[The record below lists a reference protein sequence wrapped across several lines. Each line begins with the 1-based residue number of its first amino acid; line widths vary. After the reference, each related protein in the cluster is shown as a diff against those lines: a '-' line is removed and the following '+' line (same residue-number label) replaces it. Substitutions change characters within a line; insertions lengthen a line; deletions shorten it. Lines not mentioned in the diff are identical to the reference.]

1 MALSTIKK
9 IKMKTK
15 NLLLPGIA
23 ILGTLLFT
31 ACKKNPID
39 LCNGN
44 EAIVTTTKVF
54 ATGLNNPRGLK
65 FGPDGYLYIAE
76 GGIGGS
82 NTSTACA
89 QVIPPIGP
97 YTGSV
102 TGSRISRVDQAGKV
116 STWVDNLPSSQT
128 APTGGG
134 FVSGVADIA
143 FVDNTLYAVL
153 GGAGCSHGVASIPN
167 GVIKINPNQSWQM
180 IANLSEYQMNHPVAN
195 PEPDDF
201 EPDGTWYSMENVN
214 GSLYA
219 VEPNHGELDKIALNG
234 QISRICDI
242 SATQGHVVPTVL
254 AFHDG
259 NFYVGNLGLFGD
271 PASISNVYKITPG
284 GQVSVAATGFKMIL
298 GLTFDDLGAMYVL
311 ESTTNNLFPTPGT
324 GDVVRID
331 RSGSRQVVVSGLNLP
346 TGMTFGPDHKL
357 YISNW
362 GFGMPPVGGGQILQ
376 VTFACDKI
384 QGEKK
389 L

>member
-1 MALSTIKK
+1 
-9 IKMKTK
+9 MKTK

-23 ILGTLLFT
+23 ILSTLFFT
-31 ACKKNPID
+31 ACTKDHDD

-44 EAIVTTTKVF
+44 ETIVTTTKVF
-54 ATGLNNPRGLK
+54 ATGFNNPRGLK
-65 FGPDGYLYIAE
+65 FGPDGYLYVAE

-82 NTSTACA
+82 NSSTACT
-89 QVIPPIGP
+89 QVPPPIGP
-97 YTGSV
+97 YTGSA
-102 TGSRISRVDQAGKV
+102 TGSRISRVDHSGNV

-128 APTGGG
+128 AAAGGS
-134 FVSGVADIA
+134 FVSGVGDIA
-143 FVDNTLYAVL
+143 FVGNTLYAVMS
-153 GGAGCSHGVASIPN
+153 GAGCSHGVPSMPN
-167 GVIKINPNQSWQM
+167 GVLKINSDRSWNM
-180 IANLSEYQMNHPVAN
+180 IANLSEYQMTHPVAK

-219 VEPNHGELDKIALNG
+219 VEPNHGELDKITLNG
-234 QISRICDI
+234 QISRVCDI
-242 SATQGHVVPTVL
+242 SASQGHVVPTVL
-254 AFHDG
+254 AYHYG

-271 PASISNVYKITPG
+271 PANSSNVYKIKPNG
-284 GQVSVAATGFKMIL
+284 EISIFATGFKLVL
-298 GLTFDDLGAMYVL
+298 GLTFDNLGAMYVL
-311 ESTTNNLFPTPGT
+311 ETTTQNAFPTPGT

-331 RSGSRQVVVSGLNLP
+331 DSGTRQIVVSGLNLP
-346 TGMTFGPDHKL
+346 TGMTFGPDNKL

-384 QGEKK
+384 QGDKK